1 MVARKSTIQKKK
13 KKMALSLI
21 LKSKIEGK
29 SEELKHPF
37 TN

>member
-1 MVARKSTIQKKK
+1 MVARKSTMQK